1 MAYKTESPTKSRRSL
16 TRASANSRGYSSVL
30 SGFSSS
36 LNDVRKTLLSEAL
49 SRINYEIEVN
59 ASSNE
64 DKLNLYENYLEN
76 LTPGTSEYYDTAL
89 KIQNLR
95 DSLSTEDFNYAK
107 ALYSGNQISA
117 EEYYRILK
125 ERVNE
130 DDLSD
135 KERTQRTLDLWDFE
149 RKVKNNAT
157 DDALREAALQE
168 SQGIISA
175 FDRLSVI
182 QAAYDAETDPDR
194 KQTLKGQLIAQ
205 RDASVKENQ
214 SYRELIIRK
223 GIQEGTATKS
233 DLLALYAEKYQTA
246 KTPNDALQAEISLQN
261 LLKEVTAD
269 NSKMFKKEVKDIV
282 AVLDN
287 KIEQA
292 RRDGDVTALKLLYDN
307 KAGVI
312 QQFFNSEDV
321 SLEDKES
328 SSTFF
333 TFLKETYGK
342 DYDIDSGTV
351 IDVAPTAEN
360 NIEIV
365 EEALHNPDSSLIVRT
380 FSPSGIGTNKIVRG
394 EKTTI
399 TKPDGTIENFYD
411 FGKNVAVSRIDT
423 SLTKEAIDPITGQVL
438 KDEQGNPIRVGATP
452 SGRELKSLPDN
463 YGDVLQVGNLKPL
476 SANEFKGEYVDLYKD
491 SGGNM
496 VRGYKVYGERFKNT
510 LGAQPVAGENNA
522 FLLTTKDNQIP
533 NQKYVKEQELYR
545 PTIKNIVEGIPKGVV
560 NTIKSAFTP
569 SSQVQ
574 RDTLAMQGI
583 GDIAN
588 DVSNTIKKI
597 DFSGL
602 TQGIQNN
609 VSDIKIPEVKLP
621 DFSKNFANIESD
633 IQRQL
638 LSSVFKPNVV
648 LNTVSGNYTRAI
660 TGAVT
665 NFVRNSPLGNN
676 FMNSVGNFFS
686 GALNTVR
693 NWFGGN

>member
-365 EEALHNPDSSLIVRT
+365 EEALHNPDSSL
-380 FSPSGIGTNKIVRG
+380 K
-394 EKTTI
+394 
-399 TKPDGTIENFYD
+399 
-411 FGKNVAVSRIDT
+411 
-423 SLTKEAIDPITGQVL
+423 
-438 KDEQGNPIRVGATP
+438 
-452 SGRELKSLPDN
+452 
-463 YGDVLQVGNLKPL
+463 
-476 SANEFKGEYVDLYKD
+476 
-491 SGGNM
+491 
-496 VRGYKVYGERFKNT
+496 
-510 LGAQPVAGENNA
+510 
-522 FLLTTKDNQIP
+522 
-533 NQKYVKEQELYR
+533 
-545 PTIKNIVEGIPKGVV
+545 
-560 NTIKSAFTP
+560 
-569 SSQVQ
+569 
-574 RDTLAMQGI
+574 
-583 GDIAN
+583 
-588 DVSNTIKKI
+588 
-597 DFSGL
+597 
-602 TQGIQNN
+602 
-609 VSDIKIPEVKLP
+609 
-621 DFSKNFANIESD
+621 
-633 IQRQL
+633 
-638 LSSVFKPNVV
+638 
-648 LNTVSGNYTRAI
+648 
-660 TGAVT
+660 
-665 NFVRNSPLGNN
+665 
-676 FMNSVGNFFS
+676 
-686 GALNTVR
+686 
-693 NWFGGN
+693 

>member
-1 MAYKTESPTKSRRSL
+1 M
-16 TRASANSRGYSSVL
+16 
-30 SGFSSS
+30 
-36 LNDVRKTLLSEAL
+36 
-49 SRINYEIEVN
+49 
-59 ASSNE
+59 
-64 DKLNLYENYLEN
+64 
-76 LTPGTSEYYDTAL
+76 
-89 KIQNLR
+89 
-95 DSLSTEDFNYAK
+95 
-107 ALYSGNQISA
+107 
-117 EEYYRILK
+117 
-125 ERVNE
+125 
-130 DDLSD
+130 
-135 KERTQRTLDLWDFE
+135 
-149 RKVKNNAT
+149 
-157 DDALREAALQE
+157 
-168 SQGIISA
+168 
-175 FDRLSVI
+175 
-182 QAAYDAETDPDR
+182 
-194 KQTLKGQLIAQ
+194 
-205 RDASVKENQ
+205 
-214 SYRELIIRK
+214 
-223 GIQEGTATKS
+223 
-233 DLLALYAEKYQTA
+233 ALYAEKYQTA

-522 FLLTTKDNQIP
+522 FFLTTKDNQIP

>member
-1 MAYKTESPTKSRRSL
+1 MTDE
-16 TRASANSRGYSSVL
+16 
-30 SGFSSS
+30 
-36 LNDVRKTLLSEAL
+36 
-49 SRINYEIEVN
+49 EILI
-59 ASSNE
+59 
-64 DKLNLYENYLEN
+64 D
-76 LTPGTSEYYDTAL
+76 G
-89 KIQNLR
+89 
-95 DSLSTEDFNYAK
+95 
-107 ALYSGNQISA
+107 
-117 EEYYRILK
+117 
-125 ERVNE
+125 
-130 DDLSD
+130 
-135 KERTQRTLDLWDFE
+135 
-149 RKVKNNAT
+149 
-157 DDALREAALQE
+157 
-168 SQGIISA
+168 SQGVLGRVCTYA
-175 FDRLSVI
+175 AK
-182 QAAYDAETDPDR
+182 QA
-194 KQTLKGQLIAQ
+194 
-205 RDASVKENQ
+205 
-214 SYRELIIRK
+214 
-223 GIQEGTATKS
+223 
-233 DLLALYAEKYQTA
+233 LL
-246 KTPNDALQAEISLQN
+246 
-261 LLKEVTAD
+261 
-269 NSKMFKKEVKDIV
+269 
-282 AVLDN
+282 
-287 KIEQA
+287 
-292 RRDGDVTALKLLYDN
+292 
-307 KAGVI
+307 
-312 QQFFNSEDV
+312 
-321 SLEDKES
+321 
-328 SSTFF
+328 
-333 TFLKETYGK
+333 
-342 DYDIDSGTV
+342 
-351 IDVAPTAEN
+351 
-360 NIEIV
+360 
-365 EEALHNPDSSLIVRT
+365 
-380 FSPSGIGTNKIVRG
+380 
-394 EKTTI
+394 
-399 TKPDGTIENFYD
+399 
-411 FGKNVAVSRIDT
+411 GKNVAVSRIDT